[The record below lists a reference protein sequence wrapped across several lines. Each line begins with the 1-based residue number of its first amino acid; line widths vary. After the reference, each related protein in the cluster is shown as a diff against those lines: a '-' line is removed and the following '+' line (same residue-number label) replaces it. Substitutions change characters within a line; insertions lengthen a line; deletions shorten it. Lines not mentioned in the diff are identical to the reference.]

1 MLNDTNIDDCLLKMW
16 AKNVGFGDTQEYLR
30 TTGPTSPLKI
40 KNHRVMIPI
49 LVMVERLE
57 GVQPSILLIP
67 RISLPWE
74 WKIRGLTRRV

>member
-1 MLNDTNIDDCLLKMW
+1 MLNVLNVDNRLSWMR
-16 AKNVGFGDTQEYLR
+16 AENVGFGATQEYLR

-57 GVQPSILLIP
+57 GVQPSIMQKP

-74 WKIRGLTRRV
+74 WKI